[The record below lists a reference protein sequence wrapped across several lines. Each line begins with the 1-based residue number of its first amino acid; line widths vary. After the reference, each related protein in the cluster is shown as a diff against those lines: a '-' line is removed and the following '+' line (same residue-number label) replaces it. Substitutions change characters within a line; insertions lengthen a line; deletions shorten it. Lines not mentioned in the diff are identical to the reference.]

1 MECYGKQIWTNLT
14 KGILHKL
21 GIGLPDEAKYKA
33 VKARWDAIAKPLDGM
48 GRFEEITAQIGAVTG
63 DEALDLSRKAVL
75 IFCADN
81 GIVAEGVSQF
91 RRVLFRSRAGS
102 DVCGRTVDGKE
113 KFFRR
118 TDGVMHR
125 CRHDSG

>member
-14 KGILHKL
+14 KDTLHEL
-21 GIGLPDEAKYKA
+21 GIDPPDEAKYRA

-48 GRFEEITAQIGAVTG
+48 GRFEEITAQIGAVT
-63 DEALDLSRKAVL
+63 
-75 IFCADN
+75 
-81 GIVAEGVSQF
+81 
-91 RRVLFRSRAGS
+91 